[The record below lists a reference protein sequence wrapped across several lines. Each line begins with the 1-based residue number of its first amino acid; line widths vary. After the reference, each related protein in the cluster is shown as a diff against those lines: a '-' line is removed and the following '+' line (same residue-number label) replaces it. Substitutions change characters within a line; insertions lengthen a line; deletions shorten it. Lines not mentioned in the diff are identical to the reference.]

1 MAISAP
7 LSRAYNIGQ
16 ELGWGLDGA
25 KVVEVVDVNIRKPYL
40 FIFLGGEGKENS
52 VDDDLSLSMYFWV

>member
-25 KVVEVVDVNIRKPYL
+25 KVVEVVDVNIRKPL
-40 FIFLGGEGKENS
+40 FFLGLGGWEGKQC
-52 VDDDLSLSMYFWV
+52 

>member
-25 KVVEVVDVNIRKPYL
+25 KVVEVVDGNIRKPL
-40 FIFLGGEGKENS
+40 FFFGGGKENS